1 MVPGSFSGVGRIV
14 EYPNHQNLL
23 GMIPYIF
30 IMKNA
35 QGLMGLFDDVLFM
48 RSELLLCQSENN
60 Q

>member
-1 MVPGSFSGVGRIV
+1 
-14 EYPNHQNLL
+14 
-23 GMIPYIF
+23 MIPYIF
-30 IMKNA
+30 ILKNA